1 MGAIGVAETSDYK
14 LDRIRFRHRRCVALP
29 LSPVGSG
36 EDFLRIRVEAA
47 KFFMDDTES
56 ESMISQSIFKAYDIR
71 GVIGKTLDADV
82 ARSIGRAFGSEVRAQ
97 GGDAVVVA
105 RDGRLSGPELVG
117 ALADGLRAAG
127 VDVVDVGMVPTPVG
141 YFAASVPLALSG
153 GERRVDSCIVV
164 TGSHNPPDYNGF
176 KMVLRGAAI
185 YGDQI
190 QGLYK
195 RIVDARFETGN
206 GSYERYDVADQYVER
221 IVGDIR
227 LARPL
232 KLVVDAGNGVA
243 GPLATRLFKALGCEL
258 VELFT
263 DIDGNFPNHH
273 PDPAHPENLQDVI
286 AKLKTTDA
294 EIGFAFDGDG
304 DRLGVVTKDGQ
315 IIYPDRQL
323 MLFAEEVLSRNP
335 GAQIIY
341 DVKCTRNLAQWV
353 REKGGEPLMWKTGH
367 SLVKAKLRETGAPL
381 AGEMSGHVF
390 FKDRWYGFD
399 DGLYTGARL
408 LEILARA
415 ADPSALLNGLP
426 NAVSTP
432 ELQLK
437 LDEGEN
443 VKLIDKLRADAK
455 FDGADEVVT
464 IDGLRVE
471 YPDGFGLARSSN
483 TTPVVVLRFEASSDA
498 ALARIQDDFRRALK
512 AAKPDANLP
521 F

>member
-1 MGAIGVAETSDYK
+1 
-14 LDRIRFRHRRCVALP
+14 
-29 LSPVGSG
+29 
-36 EDFLRIRVEAA
+36 
-47 KFFMDDTES
+47 
-56 ESMISQSIFKAYDIR
+56 MISQSIFKAYDIR
-71 GVIGKTLDADV
+71 GVIGKTLDAET

-105 RDGRLSGPELVG
+105 RDGRLSGPELIQ
-117 ALADGLRAAG
+117 ALSDGLRAAG
-127 VDVVDVGMVPTPVG
+127 VDVVNVGMVPTPVG
-141 YFAASVPLALSG
+141 YFAASVPLKLAG

-190 QGLYK
+190 QALYK
-195 RIVDARFETGN
+195 RITDNRFESGS
-206 GSYERYDVADQYVER
+206 GSYQDYDIADAYIER
-221 IVGDIR
+221 IVSDIK

-232 KLVVDAGNGVA
+232 KIVVDTGNGVA
-243 GPLATRLFKALGCEL
+243 GGLAPRLFKALGCEL

-286 AKLKTTDA
+286 RALKETDA

-323 MLFAEEVLSRNP
+323 MLFAEEVLSRNK

-341 DVKCTRNLAQWV
+341 DVKCTRNLAKWV
-353 REKGGEPLMWKTGH
+353 KDKGGEPLMWKTGH

-408 LEILARA
+408 LEILARVQ
-415 ADPSALLNGLP
+415 DPSKLLNSLP
-426 NAVSTP
+426 NSHSTP

-437 LDEGEN
+437 LQEGEN
-443 VKLIDKLRADAK
+443 FELIARLQKSATFPQADQ
-455 FDGADEVVT
+455 VVT

-483 TTPVVVLRFEASSDA
+483 TTPVVVMRFEADNDA
-498 ALARIQDDFRRALK
+498 ALKRIQEDFRRVILAEK
-512 AAKPDANLP
+512 ADAKLP